1 MSFCTNGWILW
12 GTCGTIIVLFMSILD
27 PIRVRIAPSPTGL
40 LHFGTARAALFN
52 WLFARHAGGTFI
64 VRIEDTD
71 TERSTKAFEEDLL
84 TGLRWL
90 GLDWDEGPDIG
101 GPYGPYR
108 QSERL
113 DIYRT
118 YLKQLLDDGTAYH
131 CFCTKE
137 QLEVDRQEMQAQG
150 KTPIYAGRCSALTKE
165 DQERRIANGEASVIR
180 VRVPE
185 GTIEFNDIIRDTVS
199 VQASLI
205 GDVIIARSLD
215 LPLYNFAV
223 VVDDHAMQ
231 ISHVIR
237 GEDHIS
243 NTPKQIVLQKALG
256 FSTPLYAHLPLI
268 LAPDRSK
275 LSKRYIETSL
285 NDFKAQGYLP
295 DALVNFM
302 AFIGWHPKDDK
313 DVMMRDELISEFDMG
328 RVQKGGGIFNLE
340 KLEWLNAQHI
350 KRLTTDAL
358 IASIAPFVSDAWIA
372 QEQVL
377 RRALAVEQDRM
388 KRLTDFSESAG
399 FFFELPAYDSSLLAG
414 KDASLDVAK
423 GHLHATL
430 AILTALADA
439 QFTKEVLEQAIMP
452 LAEEK
457 GRGAVLWP
465 LRVAL
470 SGKKAS
476 PGPFEIM
483 PVLGK
488 AETIRRVQSA
498 IDRL

>member
-1 MSFCTNGWILW
+1 
-12 GTCGTIIVLFMSILD
+12 MSIPD

-40 LHFGTARAALFN
+40 LHFGTARTALFN
-52 WLFARHAGGTFI
+52 WLFARHHGGTFV

-71 TERSTKAFEEDLL
+71 VERSTKAFEDDIL

-90 GLDWDEGPDIG
+90 GFNWDEGPDVG

-113 DIYRT
+113 ALYRP
-118 YLKQLLDDGTAYH
+118 YLVQLLDEDKAYH
-131 CFCTKE
+131 CFCTKA
-137 QLEVDRQEMQAQG
+137 QLDADRQEMQAQG
-150 KTPIYAGRCSALTKE
+150 KTPVYVGRCSALSKE
-165 DQERRIANGEASVIR
+165 EQAKRVAAGEASVIR
-180 VRVPE
+180 GRVPE
-185 GTIEFNDIIRDTVS
+185 GTIEFHDIIRGIVS

-223 VVDDHAMQ
+223 VVDDHAMK

-256 FSTPLYAHLPLI
+256 FATPEYAHLPLI

-302 AFIGWHPKDDK
+302 AFIGWHPTDDR
-313 DVMMRDELISEFDMG
+313 DVLSRDELIRDFDLE
-328 RVQKGGGIFNLE
+328 RVQKGGGVFNLE
-340 KLEWLNAQHI
+340 KLEWLNAQYI
-350 KRLTTDAL
+350 KQLPIEVLADAL
-358 IASIAPFVSDAWIA
+358 VPFIPAAWRS
-372 QEQVL
+372 QRDLLHRVV
-377 RRALAVEQDRM
+377 AVERDRL
-388 KRLTDFSESAG
+388 KKLTEFVESAG
-399 FFFELPAYDSSLLAG
+399 FFFELPDYAAELLSWKGA
-414 KDASLDVAK
+414 DAATTK
-423 GHLHATL
+423 EHLQSVS
-430 AILTALADA
+430 AILDGVSED
-439 QFTKEVLEQAIMP
+439 QFTKETLEQALMP
-452 LAEEK
+452 LADAR
-457 GRGAVLWP
+457 GRGGVLWP
-465 LRVAL
+465 LRACL
-470 SGKKAS
+470 SGEKAS

-483 PVLGK
+483 PALGK
-488 AETIRRVQSA
+488 GETMRRIAGA
-498 IDRL
+498 IDKL

>member
-1 MSFCTNGWILW
+1 
-12 GTCGTIIVLFMSILD
+12 MSIPD

-40 LHFGTARAALFN
+40 FHFGTARTALFN

-71 TERSTKAFEEDLL
+71 TERSTKAFEEDIL

-118 YLKQLLDDGTAYH
+118 HLKQLLDDGTAYH

-137 QLEVDRQEMQAQG
+137 QLETDRQEMQAQG
-150 KTPIYAGRCSALTKE
+150 KTPIYIGRCSALTKE
-165 DQERRIANGEASVIR
+165 EQEQRIANGKASVIR
-180 VRVPE
+180 VRVPD
-185 GTIEFNDIIRDTVS
+185 GVIDFSDIIRGTIS

-256 FSTPLYAHLPLI
+256 FATPLYAHLPLI

-285 NDFKAQGYLP
+285 NDFKAQGHLP

-313 DVMMRDELISEFDMG
+313 EVMMRDELIAEFDMG

-350 KRLTTDAL
+350 KRLPIDAL
-358 IASIAPFVSDAWIA
+358 IAAVTPFIPAGWIA

-377 RRALAVEQDRM
+377 RHAIVAEQERM
-388 KRLTDFSESAG
+388 KRLTEFAETAD
-399 FFFELPAYDSSLLAG
+399 FFFALPAYDTTLLMGKNTDPDATKEHLRAVSEIVVSL
-414 KDASLDVAK
+414 KE
-423 GHLHATL
+423 
-430 AILTALADA
+430 A
-439 QFTKEVLEQAIMP
+439 QFTKEGLETALMP
-452 LAEEK
+452 LATQK

-483 PVLGK
+483 PALGR
-488 AETIRRVQSA
+488 AEIIARIQTA
-498 IDRL
+498 IDKL

>member
-1 MSFCTNGWILW
+1 
-12 GTCGTIIVLFMSILD
+12 MSIPD

-40 LHFGTARAALFN
+40 LHFGTARTALFN
-52 WLFARHAGGTFI
+52 WLFARHTGGTFI

-71 TERSTKAFEEDLL
+71 TERSTKAFEKDIL

-90 GLDWDEGPDIG
+90 GLTWDEGPDIG

-118 YLKQLLDDGTAYH
+118 YLKQLLDDGTAYY
-131 CFCTKE
+131 CFCTKV
-137 QLEVDRQEMQAQG
+137 QLDADRQEMQAQG
-150 KTPIYAGRCSALTKE
+150 KTPIYVGRCSSLTKE
-165 DQERRIANGEASVIR
+165 EQEQRIANGEASVIR
-180 VRVPE
+180 VRVPD
-185 GTIEFNDIIRDTVS
+185 GAIDFNDIIRDTIS
-199 VQASLI
+199 VQSSLI

-223 VVDDHAMQ
+223 VVDDHAMK

-256 FSTPLYAHLPLI
+256 FATPLYAHLPLI

-313 DVMMRDELISEFDMG
+313 EVMTREELIAEFDMA

-350 KRLTTDAL
+350 KRLSIDVL
-358 IASIAPFVSDAWIA
+358 IAAITPFIPEKWTA
-372 QEQVL
+372 QEQTL
-377 RRALAVEQDRM
+377 RHAIAAEQERM
-388 KRLTDFSESAG
+388 KRLTEFAETAG
-399 FFFELPAYDSSLLAG
+399 FFFELPAYDAALLMG
-414 KDASLDVAK
+414 KNEDPEVIK
-423 GHLHATL
+423 GNTRAVLSA
-430 AILTALADA
+430 LTALEEA
-439 QFTKEVLEQAIMP
+439 QFTKEGLERALMP
-452 LAEEK
+452 LADAR

-483 PVLGK
+483 PALGK
-488 AETIRRVQSA
+488 AETIARIQVA
-498 IDRL
+498 IDKL

>member
-1 MSFCTNGWILW
+1 
-12 GTCGTIIVLFMSILD
+12 MSIPD

-40 LHFGTARAALFN
+40 LHFGTARTALFN
-52 WLFARHAGGTFI
+52 WLFARHAGGKFI

-71 TERSTKAFEEDLL
+71 TERSTKAFEEDII

-90 GLDWDEGPDIG
+90 GLTWDEGPDVG

-113 DIYRT
+113 PIYRT
-118 YLKQLLDDGTAYH
+118 HLERLLAEDKAYH

-137 QLEVDRQEMQAQG
+137 QLDADRQEMQAQG
-150 KTPIYAGRCSALTKE
+150 KTPIYVGRCSSLTKDE
-165 DQERRIANGEASVIR
+165 QERRMANGEASVIR
-180 VRVPE
+180 LRVPD
-185 GTIEFNDIIRDTVS
+185 GAVEFNDIIRDTVS

-205 GDVIIARSLD
+205 GDVIIARGLD

-223 VVDDHAMQ
+223 VVDDHAMK

-256 FSTPLYAHLPLI
+256 FTTPLYAHLPLI
-268 LAPDRSK
+268 LASDRSK

-295 DALVNFM
+295 DAIVNFM

-313 DVMMRDELISEFDMG
+313 EVMTREELIAEFDMA

-350 KRLTTDAL
+350 KRLSIDAL
-358 IASIAPFVSDAWIA
+358 IVAVTPFIPSAWVA

-377 RRALAVEQDRM
+377 RHAIAAEQERM
-388 KRLTDFSESAG
+388 KRLTEFAETAG
-399 FFFELPAYDSSLLAG
+399 FFFELPAYDVALLMG
-414 KDASLDVAK
+414 KNTDPEATK
-423 GHLHATL
+423 GHLHDVS
-430 AILTALADA
+430 AILMAQEKA
-439 QFTKEVLEQAIMP
+439 QFTKDGLEQAVMP

-483 PVLGK
+483 PALGK
-488 AETIRRVQSA
+488 AETIARIQMA
-498 IDRL
+498 IDKL

>member
-1 MSFCTNGWILW
+1 
-12 GTCGTIIVLFMSILD
+12 MSIPD

-40 LHFGTARAALFN
+40 LHFGTARTALFN

-71 TERSTKAFEEDLL
+71 TERSTKAFEEDIL
-84 TGLRWL
+84 TGLKWL
-90 GLDWDEGPDIG
+90 GFDWDEGPDVG

-113 DIYRT
+113 PLYRT
-118 YLKQLLDDGTAYH
+118 HLERLLIEDKAYH

-137 QLEVDRQEMQAQG
+137 QLDADRQEMQAQG
-150 KTPIYAGRCSALTKE
+150 KTPVYVGRCSALSKDE
-165 DQERRIANGEASVIR
+165 QAKRIAAGEASVIR
-180 VRVPE
+180 ARVPE
-185 GTIEFNDIIRDTVS
+185 GVIAFDDIIRDTIS
-199 VQASLI
+199 VQSSLI

-223 VVDDHAMQ
+223 VVDDHEMK

-256 FSTPLYAHLPLI
+256 FATPLYAHLPLI

-313 DVMMRDELISEFDMG
+313 DVMSREELTTEFDME

-350 KRLTTDAL
+350 KRLSIDAL
-358 IASIAPFVSDAWIA
+358 IDALVPFISFAWGA
-372 QEQVL
+372 QKETLRNAVMAEQ
-377 RRALAVEQDRM
+377 ERM
-388 KRLTDFSESAG
+388 KRLTDFAETAG
-399 FFFELPAYDSSLLAG
+399 FFFELPDYDLALLAW
-414 KDASLDVAK
+414 KDAVAETTK
-423 GHLHATL
+423 GHLQAALTL
-430 AILTALADA
+430 LTALPEE
-439 QFTKEVLEQAIMP
+439 QFTKEGLEASLMP

-457 GRGAVLWP
+457 GRGDILWP
-465 LRVAL
+465 LRVSL

-483 PVLGK
+483 PALGK
-488 AETIRRVQSA
+488 AETIRRVQNA
-498 IDRL
+498 IDKL